1 MYEKGKYV
9 TGEIIT
15 GKGIVD
21 GAILISE
28 VVPHDAIRHCFI
40 PGTITGAGYF
50 TQNAEGVQVFGE
62 SKSLGIGV
70 SEADEIWVGRALAHP
85 NYHR

>member
-15 GKGIVD
+15 GTGTVD
-21 GAILISE
+21 GAILIPE
-28 VVPHDAIRHCFI
+28 VVPHVAIRHCFI

-50 TQNAEGVQVFGE
+50 TQTAEGVQVFGE

-70 SEADEIWVGRALAHP
+70 GEADEIWVGRALAHP
-85 NYHR
+85 KYHR